1 MLVEEVAAL
10 FLLYID
16 ERDPT
21 FFNAANRTTVLSLG
35 YEMFRSKIGGV
46 DGSIYEE
53 TVDLSFSNVD
63 RYNLATGAV
72 TILGTGA
79 LTGPRLR
86 RIKSLSHVPTVA
98 TPYPPWQQRFL
109 IPARSLEEL
118 YVDRS
123 RNFYFGGTTIFLTDT
138 FTGTLRLVYEP
149 APAVD
154 WTKVAVG
161 DNEPIDDI
169 EQFHDLIA
177 LLAAQHYAAA
187 DGGWNAQL
195 QALFDR
201 RMGDLEVYL
210 MTGRDNSSGQVAM
223 VYDP

>member
-1 MLVEEVAAL
+1 MLVKEVAAL
-10 FLLYID
+10 FLVYID

-21 FFNAANRTTVLSLG
+21 FFNAANRSTVLKLG
-35 YEMFRSKIGGV
+35 YEMFRSKITGI
-46 DGSIYEE
+46 DGSIFEE
-53 TVDLSFSNVD
+53 TVDLSFANVD

-86 RIKSLSHVPTVA
+86 RIKSLSHVPTPT
-98 TPYPPWQQRFL
+98 TPYSPWQQRFL
-109 IPARSLEEL
+109 LPARSLEEV

-123 RNFYFGGTTIFLTDT
+123 RNFYFGGTTIFLADV

-149 APAVD
+149 AQGVD
-154 WTKVAVG
+154 WTKVAPA
-161 DNEPIDDI
+161 DNEPIDDLD
-169 EQFHDLIA
+169 QFHDLIA
-177 LLAAQHYAAA
+177 LLAAQHYAVA

-195 QALFDR
+195 QALLDKR
-201 RMGDLEVYL
+201 TADLEQYL
-210 MTGRDNSSGQVAM
+210 MTGRDNSSAQVAM